1 MPSVGYGYYFDDADN
16 GARKLEKAY
25 LRTPPGVRELFKSGG
40 STGEFGS
47 EIRPKRSKDMFTSNS
62 VGSVPTCG
70 YGVEE
75 RSEPLRYWAPGPGS
89 YDPQTCRNG
98 GSRLGQDS
106 PYANYAFSQADN
118 GPKDGP
124 EPGRASVGSK
134 DPQYGCGRLGG
145 LKGLQTPTV
154 AETISPGPKYMIRSE
169 PHLNKKNPATDVTC
183 TYGPRYNFD
192 KSEKRANSQGAF
204 ATHFVKGLGGGF
216 GRDSCLD
223 NPGPADYSPKVHRGG
238 GGHLGDTA
246 KVSFKGCR
254 PHDAYGRPGK
264 TRVFSEQHSAID
276 NHGIYTQGPAYYDT
290 MKIYATSRT
299 REPDSSRVK
308 YSMRPKLRM
317 EFDEHVKK
325 ATNPGPGMYDP
336 ACSRNGKSLAI
347 DSQQGC
353 KIGTQKKFFPADE
366 EPNIP
371 YLSTQHEMEL
381 AGKFSPG
388 PVYDPPNQSIAADAG
403 ITNVSP
409 PRGKP
414 APSSRSKGFS
424 FGSSSRFEKDHGG
437 FETGHLWERKFHGYS
452 RERPSPKPRREPI
465 PPMEG
470 TSPSAEEPS
479 EPAAEEA

>member
-25 LRTPPGVRELFKSGG
+25 LRTPPGMRELFKSGG

-47 EIRPKRSKDMFTSNS
+47 SIRPMRSKDMFASSS

-134 DPQYGCGRLGG
+134 DPQYGSGRLGG

-154 AETISPGPKYMIRSE
+154 AETISPGPKYMLRSE

-204 ATHFVKGLGGGF
+204 ATHFVKGLGGGY

-223 NPGPADYSPKVHRGG
+223 NPGPTDYSPKVHRGG

-264 TRVFSEQHSAID
+264 TRMFSEQHSAID
-276 NHGIYTQGPAYYDT
+276 NFGIFTQGPAHYDT
-290 MKIYATSRT
+290 MK
-299 REPDSSRVK
+299 
-308 YSMRPKLRM
+308 
-317 EFDEHVKK
+317 
-325 ATNPGPGMYDP
+325 
-336 ACSRNGKSLAI
+336 
-347 DSQQGC
+347 
-353 KIGTQKKFFPADE
+353 
-366 EPNIP
+366 
-371 YLSTQHEMEL
+371 EL

-437 FETGHLWERKFHGYS
+437 FETGHLWERKLHGYN

-470 TSPSAEEPS
+470 TSPPAEGKPFL
-479 EPAAEEA
+479 